1 MQEHAEIG
9 KTARQMHAAWQTE
22 AAAHLRVDRSLPRPH
37 AMCACAPCGCR
48 VGCIGSAVLL
58 CRHSPGIAMAFRHR
72 LEMRCRV
79 QSAAREAR
87 HAGLEEAAL
96 TPGSSYHCSLIES
109 SGSAAASRSEDC
121 GRNAA
126 HHLCG
131 DSDRKLGGMSRFMA
145 EDCSLKELLHPWQA
159 LFPAQVC
166 QPSFAATLSH
176 PYFLFTRIE
185 SATTTSHDECH
196 PVGTVAQ

>member
-1 MQEHAEIG
+1 ML
-9 KTARQMHAAWQTE
+9 KSARQPGRCTRPGRQRRLRTCGLTGPCPGRTQCVHARL
-22 AAAHLRVDRSLPRPH
+22 AAAVSD
-37 AMCACAPCGCR
+37 
-48 VGCIGSAVLL
+48 VSAVR

-87 HAGLEEAAL
+87 HALLEEAAL

-185 SATTTSHDECH
+185 SATTTSHAECH